1 MRHDDELLLA
11 QILRDGIG
19 AVEDLGERVKVARDV
34 IGALRR
40 LGLTTAA
47 RSVEDEID
55 EDECLE
61 RGICHLC
68 GGELSRRDAPEY
80 HPYGATVAV
89 ERRQVVYCPECGW
102 EAE

>member
-1 MRHDDELLLA
+1 M
-11 QILRDGIG
+11 
-19 AVEDLGERVKVARDV
+19 KVARDV
-34 IGALRR
+34 LGALRR
-40 LGLTTAA
+40 LGLNTAA

-55 EDECLE
+55 KDECLE
-61 RGICHLC
+61 QRICFIC
-68 GGELSRRDAPEY
+68 GEELSYRDAPEY